1 MNELRKKKKFLYLL
15 DGKYYIIGRCE
26 CKECDDEELISLY
39 QEFLSLTDDELFKD
53 FDPREIAKTRRDKV
67 ADVFKK
73 ILDTCHVPIEQSEMT
88 DEKVLFREQ
97 LEDKYGEEIN
107 TQITCWLKADTC
119 ATYKEIAEKQG

>member
-1 MNELRKKKKFLYLL
+1 MNELRKKKEFLYLL

-53 FDPREIAKTRRDKV
+53 FDPREMAKTRRDKV

-88 DEKVLFREQ
+88 DEKVLLRER
-97 LEDKYGEEIN
+97 LEKKYEAYIQEQIN
-107 TQITCWLKADTC
+107 RWLKADTC
-119 ATYKEIAEKQG
+119 LDHKMIDENLL